1 MRGQL
6 RYHVEK
12 PVLLYDGAS
21 AHTAS
26 RSQHK
31 LSLHFKGLQMPP
43 YSCEFNSIETIWA
56 VAKANFAKLCLVN
69 AQPMTRSRF
78 EQLVLQSLTMIS
90 PTKVNNIYTHNRKHI
105 AKMLQAD

>member
-1 MRGQL
+1 MT
-6 RYHVEK
+6 
-12 PVLLYDGAS
+12 GARDWS
-21 AHTAS
+21 
-26 RSQHK
+26 
-31 LSLHFKGLQMPP
+31 SLGRRTSSTSFLKTSGSGSLK
-43 YSCEFNSIETIWA
+43 EL

-105 AKMLQAD
+105 AKML